1 LRPASPAISEGNGR
15 MTARKLSILLS
26 EGTSTSAREAVTA
39 LGVRGHHIE
48 VVDPQ
53 AFCLARFSG
62 FVRRVHRCPP
72 LGSDPEGYRDF
83 VLGLLAA
90 QRFDVL
96 VPMHE
101 QGYLLAKIQD
111 QIAPHTAVAL
121 PDFEAY
127 ELAVSK
133 FGFTRLLSELGIPQ
147 PATRIAKTREAL
159 RAALGLPVVLK
170 TEIGTAS
177 RGVWFIADPLDLD
190 RALEEID
197 RAEAFGDGIVVQEM
211 VDGPVEHAQAVFST
225 GRMVAM
231 HGFRQL
237 VRGAG
242 GGDAAKESVA
252 RPEVREHLARIGA
265 RLRWHGSLSVDY
277 ILRQPDGVPAYIDCN
292 PRLVEPM
299 SGVLAGIDLM
309 DILVRVSTGEKVPE
323 QPPGR
328 TGVHSHLA
336 MQLLLG
342 LALRGAT
349 RREILRECWHLWMGR
364 GRSAGSREELTP
376 VGLDGAS
383 LVPLLLTAVVLL
395 ASPGYAHRLAAKGW
409 GAQLLTR
416 RSMLRIGAWD
426 NRASGSPSS
435 EHAGCR

>member
-1 LRPASPAISEGNGR
+1 
-15 MTARKLSILLS
+15 MTARKLSVLLS
-26 EGTSTSAREAVTA
+26 EGASTSAREAVTA
-39 LGVRGHHIE
+39 LGLRGHHVE

-53 AFCLARFSG
+53 PFCLARFSR

-83 VLGLLAA
+83 VLGLLASR
-90 QRFDVL
+90 RFDVL
-96 VPMHE
+96 VPIHE
-101 QGYLLAKIQD
+101 QGYLLAKVQHR
-111 QIAPHTAVAL
+111 IAPLASVAL
-121 PDFEAY
+121 PGFEAY
-127 ELAVSK
+127 EVAVSRI
-133 FGFTRLLSELGIPQ
+133 GFTRLLSELGIPQ
-147 PATRIAKTREAL
+147 PVTRIATSREAL
-159 RAALGLPVVLK
+159 RDSPALPVVLK

-177 RGVWFIADPLDLD
+177 RGVWFITGPSDLD

-197 RAEAFGDGIVVQEM
+197 RAEAFGEGVVVQEM
-211 VDGPVEHAQAVFST
+211 VDGPVEHAQAVFSA

-237 VRGAG
+237 LAGAG
-242 GGDAAKESVA
+242 GGDAVKESIA

-265 RLRWHGSLSVDY
+265 RLRWHGALSVDY
-277 ILRQPDGVPAYIDCN
+277 ILRQPDGVPLYIDCN
-292 PRLVEPM
+292 PRLVEPL

-309 DILVRVSTGEKVPE
+309 DILVRVSAGENVPE

-349 RREILRECWHLWMGR
+349 RREILRECCQLWTGS

-376 VGLDGAS
+376 VGLDRPS
-383 LVPLLLTAVVLL
+383 LVPLLFTAVMLL
-395 ASPGYAHRLAAKGW
+395 ASPGFAQGLATKGW
-409 GAQLLTR
+409 GGQLLTR
-416 RSMLRIGAWD
+416 RSMQRIRAWP
-426 NRASGSPSS
+426 AS
-435 EHAGCR
+435 